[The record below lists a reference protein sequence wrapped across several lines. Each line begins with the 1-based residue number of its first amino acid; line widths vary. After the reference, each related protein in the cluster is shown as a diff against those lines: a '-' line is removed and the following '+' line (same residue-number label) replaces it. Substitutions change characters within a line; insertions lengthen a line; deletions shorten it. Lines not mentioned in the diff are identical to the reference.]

1 MYADATSGKSA
12 DTEDKAVTNV
22 LGYPGIGDKRE
33 LKWAIESFWQGQST
47 EEELLSVAGDIKR
60 KNWKMLKD
68 SGIDL
73 IPSNDFTLYDRVL
86 DMSCMVGAIPE
97 RFGGKTVDIELYFRM
112 IGRSIAGEA
121 DVKPCE
127 MTKWFNTNYHYIV
140 PELDENINFRLSPAK
155 IFDEFTEALDI
166 GILTKPVLIGPVTYL
181 MLSKSY
187 SEGSFD
193 VMQLIDKLIPVYEE
207 IIEQLGKLGAKWIQ
221 IDEPVFSFDLSEKIL
236 NKLKYTYDI
245 LGNSS
250 KVRLMVA
257 NYFGDLGSNL
267 STFVN
272 LPVDAVHIDAVA
284 CPNEVFKVA
293 DAIKGTMRLLSV
305 GIIDGKNIWSNDL
318 GTSIKMLS
326 DIADVIGKTNMMVG
340 TSSSL
345 EHVPVSIKYEE
356 NMDGA
361 IKNQLS
367 FAKEKIVELSVL
379 SEAINGNLGNK
390 VLQDKIIGSKIDFQV
405 DRKVRERC
413 EKITQDMLSR
423 KSGYPIRAAKHRG
436 MFYFPLLPVTTIGS
450 FPQTKEIR
458 KARSDFK
465 KGRID
470 KDAYEN
476 FIKDEIARVIGIQQ
490 EIGIDLF
497 VHGEPERND
506 MVEYF
511 ADKLNGLLVTQNGWV
526 RSYGT
531 RCVKPPIIYADV
543 SRKSP
548 MTVKWTKYAQSLS
561 KKPIK
566 GMLTG
571 PNTILQWSFVRDD
584 QHLSQTAAQIA
595 LAIRDEV
602 FDLEE
607 AGIKIIQ
614 VDEPALREGLP
625 LRKSRWNEY
634 LKWAID
640 SFRLAV
646 NGVADT
652 TQIHTHMCYSEFN
665 DIIKSIAEM
674 DADVISIEASRSNME
689 LLKVFGNFEY
699 PNQIGPGIYDI
710 HSPRIPTVEEIA
722 GLITGALAVIPK
734 ERLWINPDC
743 GLKTRRWCEVIPSLK
758 NMVAAAELCRDKL

>member
-1 MYADATSGKSA
+1 MYIDAPSGKVA
-12 DTEDKAVTNV
+12 TNV

-47 EEELLSVAGDIKR
+47 KEGLLSVVGDIKR

-68 SGIDL
+68 NGIDL
-73 IPSNDFTLYDRVL
+73 IPSNDFTLYDRML
-86 DMSCMVGAIPE
+86 DMSCMIGAIPD
-97 RFGGKTVDIELYFRM
+97 RFGGKTFDIELYFRM
-112 IGRSIAGEA
+112 IGRSIAGKV

-140 PELDENINFRLSPAK
+140 PELDGNINFRLSSAK

-181 MLSKSY
+181 MLSKSH
-187 SEGSFD
+187 SEDSFD
-193 VMQLIDKLIPVYEE
+193 AMRLIDKLIPVYQE
-207 IIEQLGKLGAKWIQ
+207 IIERLDKLGAKWIQ
-221 IDEPVFSFDLSEKIL
+221 IDEPIFSLDLSEKIL
-236 NKLKYTYDI
+236 NKLKYAYDI

-250 KVRLMVA
+250 KVKLMVA
-257 NYFGDLGSNL
+257 NYFGDLGDNL
-267 STFVN
+267 NTFAN
-272 LPVDAVHIDAVA
+272 LPVDAVHIDAAA
-284 CPNEVFKVA
+284 CPNEALKVA
-293 DAIKGTMRLLSV
+293 NAIKGTTRLLSV

-318 GTSIKMLS
+318 GASVKILS
-326 DIADVIGKTNMMVG
+326 DIADVVGKTNMMIG

-345 EHVPVSIKYEE
+345 EHVPVSIGYEE
-356 NMDGA
+356 KMDEA

-379 SEAINGNLGNK
+379 SEAINGGSGSK

-405 DRKVRERC
+405 DRKVRERYG
-413 EKITQDMLSR
+413 KITQDMLSR
-423 KSGYPIRAAKHRG
+423 KSGYPIRAAKQREIFH
-436 MFYFPLLPVTTIGS
+436 FPLLPVTTIGS

-465 KGRID
+465 KGGMN

-476 FIKDEIARVIGIQQ
+476 FIKDEIGHVIGIQR
-490 EIGIDLF
+490 EIGLDLL

-511 ADKLNGLLVTQNGWV
+511 ADKLNGFLITQNGWV

-548 MTVKWTKYAQSLS
+548 MTVKWAKYAQSLS
-561 KKPIK
+561 EKPVK

-571 PNTILQWSFVRDD
+571 PNTMLQWSFARDD
-584 QHLSQTAAQIA
+584 QPLSQTADQIA

-602 FDLEE
+602 SDLEE
-607 AGIKIIQ
+607 TGIKIIQ

-640 SFRLAV
+640 SFRLAA

-665 DIIKSIAEM
+665 DIIESIAKM

-699 PNQIGPGIYDI
+699 PNRIGPGIYDI

-722 GLITGALAVIPK
+722 GLITKALAVVPK

-743 GLKTRRWCEVIPSLK
+743 GLKTRQWCEVIPSLK
-758 NMVAAAELCRDKL
+758 NIVAAAELCRDKL